1 MVWSLPFGS
10 CCSICTT
17 AASCTTNYKNDARIH
32 LQKGRITIMKV
43 EAESH
48 FILTPGADTYDLS
61 KLSFLVLVIYCHYV
75 DH

>member
-1 MVWSLPFGS
+1 
-10 CCSICTT
+10 
-17 AASCTTNYKNDARIH
+17 
-32 LQKGRITIMKV
+32 MKV

-75 DH
+75 DY